1 MAQNIERCL
10 LDCRVNDIC
19 VVCSAIGQNKQGTS
33 KSTKV
38 MHSRKHIVSR
48 ILRTLF
54 ASHSLASIISTIS
67 DIGVIHE
74 IRFGVHNGDEAVG
87 GVVCE
92 CSMGIAQWTSQK
104 LLSG

>member
-1 MAQNIERCL
+1 
-10 LDCRVNDIC
+10 
-19 VVCSAIGQNKQGTS
+19 
-33 KSTKV
+33 

-54 ASHSLASIISTIS
+54 ASHSLPSIISTIS

-87 GVVCE
+87 GVLCE